1 MTLRSWRAASRRAA
15 SLPSIAAGLA
25 VLLSVGC
32 TTVPQES
39 SFAGQDRVQTQ
50 SGLVSGVPTDSG
62 MVYKGLPY
70 AAPPVGQMRWRSP
83 EAPKP
88 WSGVRVAS
96 EFGAPCAQG
105 SLRGRTQISSIS
117 REDCLYLNV
126 WTPENSA
133 AGRLPVMVWIHG
145 GAFENGMGTSPTY
158 DGTGLAGKG
167 VIVVTI
173 NYRLG
178 VFGFLAHPDLA
189 AESAHG
195 SSGNYGLEDQL
206 AALRWVQSNIAA
218 FGGDPDNVTLF
229 GQSAGGASVRTLIS
243 SPQSMGLFARAI
255 IQSGASVS
263 GLSAIPTSQ
272 AEQQGVAL
280 AGDMSIAQ
288 MRALDVEDVIER
300 STAAKGRG
308 IRFAPAVDNYVVA
321 ASEPTDGL
329 QLPGGNIELLV
340 GSNSREGLSAPSD
353 QELDDAL
360 ERAFGPNVARARQ
373 AYGLDGSP
381 PTADRVLGTVAQQ
394 FGTDISFRCGAVALA
409 EAAAQ
414 ADVPI
419 WQYQFEHFVPGREA
433 QGAGH
438 SFEVPYVFGNLSS
451 TGFSAADYDEDDHRL
466 AELMM
471 SYWTN
476 FAKQGDPNGPGLPE
490 WPRFSNADKEY
501 LRLTADLPG
510 DAESAFALSGD
521 ICPLIV
527 AQERP

>member
-1 MTLRSWRAASRRAA
+1 M
-15 SLPSIAAGLA
+15 
-25 VLLSVGC
+25 LLSVGC
-32 TTVPQES
+32 ATVPQEES
-39 SFAGQDRVQTQ
+39 VGGQDRIQTQ
-50 SGLVSGVPTDSG
+50 SGLVTGVPTDTG
-62 MVYKGLPY
+62 MVYRGLPY
-70 AAPPVGQMRWRSP
+70 AAPPVGQRRWRSP
-83 EAPKP
+83 EAPNP

-96 EFGAPCAQG
+96 EFGAPCAQAP
-105 SLRGRTQISSIS
+105 LRGRTQISSIS

-133 AGRLPVMVWIHG
+133 AERLPVMVWIHG

-158 DGTGLAGKG
+158 DGAGLAAKG
-167 VIVVTI
+167 VVVVTI

-178 VFGFLAHPDLA
+178 VFGFLAHPELA

-206 AALRWVQSNIAA
+206 AALRWVQGNIAA
-218 FGGDPDNVTLF
+218 FGGDPDNVTIF
-229 GQSAGGASVRTLIS
+229 GQSAGGASVRALIS
-243 SPQSMGLFARAI
+243 SPQSMGLFDRAI

-272 AEQQGVAL
+272 AEEQGL
-280 AGDMSIAQ
+280 AFAGEMSIAE
-288 MRALDVEDVIER
+288 MRALDADDVIER
-300 STAAKGRG
+300 ATAANDRG
-308 IRFAPAVDNYVVA
+308 IRFAPAVDDYVIPTA
-321 ASEPTDGL
+321 ASAEGL
-329 QLPGGNIELLV
+329 QVPLGTIELLI
-340 GSNSREGLSAPSD
+340 GSNSREGLAVPGGE
-353 QELDDAL
+353 ELDEAL

-373 AYGLDGSP
+373 AYGLDRTP
-381 PTADRVLGTVAQQ
+381 PPVDPVLGTVAQQ
-394 FGTDISFRCGAVALA
+394 FATDVSFRCGSVALA
-409 EAAAQ
+409 EAGARAGL
-414 ADVPI
+414 PI

-451 TGFSAADYDEDDHRL
+451 TGFSAADYDDDDRRL

-476 FAKQGDPNGPGLPE
+476 FAKQGDPNGSGLPE
-490 WPRFSNADKEY
+490 WPRFTNADKEY

-510 DAESAFALSGD
+510 DAQSAVALSGD